1 MKKTLILTTFLLFT
15 GSSVLAQISPS
26 NNPTQNNPLP
36 NYTLLE
42 PLPCIP
48 SPAAK
53 DINGNV
59 IPGSEV
65 TCTTAG
71 ATQNTVNFKFYVQY
85 MFNLFIAI
93 AAGAAVFMIVYGGL
107 KYMSTD
113 SWGGKADGIE
123 KMKNALYGLVLVLS
137 SYIILRT
144 IDPRL
149 VAIPTTLVPPLN
161 IKYDATNK
169 SLFESLKRDSE
180 KLKIDTVQT
189 RTKLEESEAR
199 NQRRQEEID
208 STLEEI
214 ADLKDLG
221 ATNDDPD
228 VKALGAKIDTLVN
241 EIKKEEAGAT
251 LILAKSSLDNT
262 IYGVNPLLGNSG
274 PNNFTNLRE
283 NLSRVYTLQLEKLKA
298 AKAEPD
304 QIQEFERYKVYSKII
319 IDMNEVVAKVA
330 QIKVNYDGSY
340 TPLKTDLAV
349 NKEIVEKQKAA
360 EIELKNIIEIK
371 SAAIKIYDPNLYQK
385 ITERETELKAMLNE
399 IRIK

>member
-1 MKKTLILTTFLLFT
+1 MKKTLILTTFILLT
-15 GSSVLAQISPS
+15 GSSVLAQGSTS
-26 NNPTQNNPLP
+26 NNPARNNPLP

-65 TCTTAG
+65 TCATAG

-85 MFNLFIAI
+85 MFNLFIAV

-113 SWGGKADGIE
+113 SWGGKADGVE

-149 VAIPTTLVPPLN
+149 VAIPTTFVPPLN
-161 IKYDATNK
+161 IKYDAVN
-169 SLFESLKRDSE
+169 SSIFESLKRDSE
-180 KLKIDTVQT
+180 KLKIQT
-189 RTKLEESEAR
+189 AETREKLLAAETR
-199 NQRRQEEID
+199 NQSRQQEIDSAFEEID
-208 STLEEI
+208 ELR
-214 ADLKDLG
+214 ALG
-221 ATNDDPD
+221 ATNDDAD
-228 VKALGAKIDTLVN
+228 IKALTAKINGLMD
-241 EIKKEEAGAT
+241 EKKREEAGAV
-251 LILAKSSLDNT
+251 LVLAKSSFDNT
-262 IYGVNPLLGNSG
+262 IYGVNPLLGNTG

-283 NLSRVYTLQLEKLKA
+283 NLNRVYGTQIEKLKTA
-298 AKAEPD
+298 HAEAD

-319 IDMNEVVAKVA
+319 VDMNEVVAKVA
-330 QIKVNYDGSY
+330 QIKVDYDGSY
-340 TPLKTDLAV
+340 TPFKTDLAV

-360 EIELKNIIEIK
+360 EIELKNIIETK
-371 SAAIKIYDPNLYQK
+371 AAAIKLADQNLYTK
-385 ITERETELKAMLNE
+385 ITERETELKTMLNE